1 MYPNPD
7 YEQALTVASQDGS
20 LLPIAELCNTF
31 PLDASRAYLAY
42 AKSQSFVRFVR
53 DIYGTSTLFLLI
65 SAYADGMRCEQGLV
79 RTLNTSLAN
88 LGTRWRESVLRQN
101 VVVVFFRAMLPYLG
115 LLGLLLIIPI
125 IGFLQRRPEDD
136 ETG

>member
-1 MYPNPD
+1 M
-7 YEQALTVASQDGS
+7 S
-20 LLPIAELCNTF
+20 
-31 PLDASRAYLAY
+31 
-42 AKSQSFVRFVR
+42 
-53 DIYGTSTLFLLI
+53 
-65 SAYADGMRCEQGLV
+65 CEQGVV
-79 RTLNTSLAN
+79 RTLNSSLAN
-88 LGTRWRESVLRQN
+88 LDTRWRESVLGQN